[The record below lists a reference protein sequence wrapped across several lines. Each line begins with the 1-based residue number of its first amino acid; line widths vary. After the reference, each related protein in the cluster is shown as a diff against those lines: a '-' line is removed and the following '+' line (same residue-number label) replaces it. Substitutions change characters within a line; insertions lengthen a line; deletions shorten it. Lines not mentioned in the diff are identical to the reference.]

1 MENGMTADNRPIK
14 TFLITSCKG
23 GVGKST
29 VAANIAMAV
38 ANHGKRVLLVDCDF
52 SNRSLDLI
60 LGYEENVVYDICDLV
75 TGRATASRTVMQDS
89 REPRLSFIAAPHFK
103 KDDFTPGQFA
113 EAVSAAAREYFCEYV
128 FIDTPGALDGT
139 LPLVAPAA
147 DGALIVT
154 SHQPTTVRGAEKT
167 GYQLE
172 DLGVKEQYLIINR
185 YDKKGVLDGTS
196 PGLNWLID
204 RTHVPLIGVIPD
216 SPDLEKAQISG
227 KLACEMRRDREKAQC
242 AFDEVARRLCGERIP
257 IMSYLPEKKRRKLL
271 YS

>member
-1 MENGMTADNRPIK
+1 MDSRTNKGIK

-29 VAANIAMAV
+29 VAANIAFSLA
-38 ANHGKRVLLVDCDF
+38 ASGQRVLLVDCDF

-60 LGYEENVVYDICDLV
+60 LGYEENVFFDICDLV
-75 TGRATASRTVMQDS
+75 SGRATASKTVMQDS
-89 REPRLSFIAAPHFK
+89 REERLNFIAAPHIK
-103 KDDFTPGQFA
+103 KDDFTPEQFR
-113 EAVSAAAREYFCEYV
+113 EAVMAAAREFFCEYV

-139 LPLVAPAA
+139 LPLVAPCANA
-147 DGALIVT
+147 ALIVT

-172 DLGVKEQYLIINR
+172 DLGIKEQYLIINR

-204 RTHVPLIGVIPD
+204 RTHVPLVGVIPD
-216 SPDLEKAQISG
+216 SKDLEKAQIAG
-227 KLACEMRRDREKAQC
+227 KLAVQMRRDREKVRD
-242 AFDEVARRLCGERIP
+242 AFEETSRRICGERIP

>member
-1 MENGMTADNRPIK
+1 MENSKSVQQNIK

-38 ANHGKRVLLVDCDF
+38 ANRGKRVLLVDCDF

-60 LGYEENVVYDICDLV
+60 LGCEEDVLYDICDLV
-75 TGRATASRTVMQDS
+75 TGRATASRVVMQDS
-89 REPRLSFIAAPHFK
+89 REERLNFIPAPHFK
-103 KDDFTPGQFA
+103 KDDFTPEQFA
-113 EAVSAAAREYFCEYV
+113 EAVTSAARQYFCEYV
-128 FIDTPGALDGT
+128 FIDTPGAVDGT
-139 LPLVAPAA
+139 LQLVAGAA

-172 DLGVKEQYLIINR
+172 DLGIKEQYLIINR
-185 YDKKGVLDGTS
+185 YDKKSVLDGTS

-204 RTHVPLIGVIPD
+204 HTHVPLIGVIPD
-216 SPDLEKAQISG
+216 SKDLEKAQISG
-227 KLACEMRRDREKAQC
+227 RLACELRRDREKAC
-242 AFDEVARRLCGERIP
+242 DAFDEVARRLCGERIP
-257 IMSYLPEKKRRKLL
+257 IMSYLSEKTRRKLL